1 MGTARQD
8 TAQTSTEAK
17 KGTMIFLWVAIS
29 VLFFHFVLYIV
40 SCSLLLTQAAEVN
53 SSFAEGAVKDHGL
66 YMIMSSVSLL
76 RGYLIISACYVIV
89 LFPIVKLWIGKK
101 QFTRK
106 TVILR
111 TLFLMLI
118 SLSALIFRMM
128 VFKPYFVAQ
137 WIPEWQSQIM
147 PGAPGILK
155 SVTLWTL
162 LNGIPIIILLV
173 VSVFWLR
180 FFISL
185 PRAMGNVRFKF
196 APIIVTAG
204 LIISLSICIKI
215 LQASLT
221 KNSEKPNIIIIASD
235 SLRPDHLSC
244 NGYDRKT
251 SPNIDGLAAQ
261 SQNFTNCFTPIGST
275 LESMIGLFSSQ
286 YPHSHGV
293 RQMFP
298 SRSVVDKVNNESP
311 KLPKIL
317 ANAGYDTAVIGDW
330 CSAIFNEVPMGFD
343 DVQVSEF
350 DSFRI
355 WLSQALYLSHPVI
368 PLYFDNKFGYWLF
381 PKLESFAH
389 YLKTEVVTDRAIAK
403 IKYRR
408 NKEKPFFYTVF
419 TGCNHFAYHAPYPYY
434 EKWTDPN
441 YKGPNKY
448 QVHFDPNEF
457 VSNPSW
463 DKPYTSYTDEEKQ
476 HIIDLYDGCVSLSL
490 IHI

>member
-185 PRAMGNVRFKF
+185 
-196 APIIVTAG
+196 
-204 LIISLSICIKI
+204 
-215 LQASLT
+215 
-221 KNSEKPNIIIIASD
+221 
-235 SLRPDHLSC
+235 
-244 NGYDRKT
+244 
-251 SPNIDGLAAQ
+251 
-261 SQNFTNCFTPIGST
+261 
-275 LESMIGLFSSQ
+275 
-286 YPHSHGV
+286 
-293 RQMFP
+293 
-298 SRSVVDKVNNESP
+298 
-311 KLPKIL
+311 
-317 ANAGYDTAVIGDW
+317 
-330 CSAIFNEVPMGFD
+330 
-343 DVQVSEF
+343 
-350 DSFRI
+350 
-355 WLSQALYLSHPVI
+355 
-368 PLYFDNKFGYWLF
+368 
-381 PKLESFAH
+381 
-389 YLKTEVVTDRAIAK
+389 
-403 IKYRR
+403 
-408 NKEKPFFYTVF
+408 
-419 TGCNHFAYHAPYPYY
+419 
-434 EKWTDPN
+434 
-441 YKGPNKY
+441 
-448 QVHFDPNEF
+448 
-457 VSNPSW
+457 
-463 DKPYTSYTDEEKQ
+463 
-476 HIIDLYDGCVSLSL
+476 
-490 IHI
+490 

>member
-298 SRSVVDKVNNESP
+298 SKSVVDKVNNESP

-330 CSAIFNEVPMGFD
+330 CSAIFNEVPMGFE

-368 PLYFDNKFGYWLF
+368 PLYFVN
-381 PKLESFAH
+381 
-389 YLKTEVVTDRAIAK
+389 
-403 IKYRR
+403 
-408 NKEKPFFYTVF
+408 
-419 TGCNHFAYHAPYPYY
+419 
-434 EKWTDPN
+434 
-441 YKGPNKY
+441 
-448 QVHFDPNEF
+448 
-457 VSNPSW
+457 
-463 DKPYTSYTDEEKQ
+463 
-476 HIIDLYDGCVSLSL
+476 
-490 IHI
+490 